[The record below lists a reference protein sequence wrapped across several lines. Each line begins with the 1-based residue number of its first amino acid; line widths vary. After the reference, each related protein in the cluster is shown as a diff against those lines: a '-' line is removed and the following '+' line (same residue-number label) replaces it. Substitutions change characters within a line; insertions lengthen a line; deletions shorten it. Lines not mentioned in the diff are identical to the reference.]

1 MRLCLELA
9 TCSGVEGHWRRA
21 GAIRYSR
28 AEAAAVAVA
37 VALAL
42 AVADARLVGRPG
54 GAEERGLGGVA
65 RWKRPQIPSVRRSI
79 TGTVA
84 PL

>member
-1 MRLCLELA
+1 MCLELA

>member
-28 AEAAAVAVA
+28 AEAAAVVVA